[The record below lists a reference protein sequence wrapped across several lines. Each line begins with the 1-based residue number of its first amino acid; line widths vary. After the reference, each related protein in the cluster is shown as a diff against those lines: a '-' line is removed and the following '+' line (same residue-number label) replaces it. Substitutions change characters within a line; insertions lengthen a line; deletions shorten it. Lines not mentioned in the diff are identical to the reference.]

1 MFRALQELI
10 DQQTWVDTIGE
21 PLQQFVRSLF
31 TNGGETGK
39 QVKNFLNGTWLGH
52 PLHPVLTDVPVGAW
66 VSTSVLDTVASLTE
80 DESMERAADI
90 TLSLGL
96 LAAAGAAVTGFTD
109 WSDTYGQQRKLG
121 LLHWLT
127 MGAAVAA
134 YTSSLLSRLRGSR
147 GTGVAMANT
156 GLAVLTLG
164 AYLGG
169 DEVYDLG
176 YNVNHTAFQHGPDTF
191 VAVMPEADLRPDKA
205 TKADAKGVPIML
217 VKQGSQIYAL
227 DDTCVHAG
235 CSLSGG
241 QLEGASIVCPCHG
254 SQYDLRDGS
263 VINGPA
269 TMPEPH
275 YEVRVQNG
283 AIEVRRA

>member
-10 DQQTWVDTIGE
+10 EQQTWV
-21 PLQQFVRSLF
+21 RSLF
-31 TNGGETGK
+31 SNGGETGK

-90 TLSLGL
+90 TLSVGL
-96 LAAAGAAVTGFTD
+96 MAAAGAAVTGLTD
-109 WSDTYGQQRKLG
+109 WADTYGQQRKLG
-121 LLHWLT
+121 LLHGLT
-127 MGAAVAA
+127 MGAAVTA
-134 YTSSLLSRLRGSR
+134 YTSSLLSRLLGSR
-147 GTGVAMANT
+147 STGVAMANT
-156 GLAVLTLG
+156 GLALLTLG

-176 YNVNHTAFQHGPDTF
+176 NNVNHTAFQHGPNTF
-191 VAVMPEADLRPDKA
+191 VAVMPEADLQPDKP
-205 TKADAKGVPIML
+205 TRADAKGMAVML
-217 VKQGSQIYAL
+217 VKQGGQVYAL

-275 YEVRVQNG
+275 YEVRVQSG
-283 AIEVRRA
+283 VIEVKQA

>member
-1 MFRALQELI
+1 
-10 DQQTWVDTIGE
+10 
-21 PLQQFVRSLF
+21 
-31 TNGGETGK
+31 
-39 QVKNFLNGTWLGH
+39 
-52 PLHPVLTDVPVGAW
+52 VLTDVPVGAW

-121 LLHWLT
+121 LLHGLT

-191 VAVMPEADLRPDKA
+191 VAVMPEADPVEVELPDKDIKIETSTSTGPGGQSVNTTYSA
-205 TKADAKGVPIML
+205 IRITHLPTGLVVSIQDEKSQLKNKEKALRVLRTRLYERKLAEQQKFCVIEDENRLGEMGVPVKLQIKGQTVFLCCKSCAKEAKADPDKTLAKAKEL
-217 VKQGSQIYAL
+217 REKTKKESKQ
-227 DDTCVHAG
+227 
-235 CSLSGG
+235 
-241 QLEGASIVCPCHG
+241 
-254 SQYDLRDGS
+254 
-263 VINGPA
+263 
-269 TMPEPH
+269 
-275 YEVRVQNG
+275 
-283 AIEVRRA
+283 